1 MKDVKLLNGHI
12 VPPRHRKRTCK
23 QKRLLRLGCTALALT
38 LVMVT
43 GIMTGILPGIGM
55 TAYAS
60 PAAYTITWEDETFSR
75 REEDDSRS
83 GFYHA

>member
-1 MKDVKLLNGHI
+1 MKDVKQSNGHI

-55 TAYAS
+55 TAYA
-60 PAAYTITWEDETFSR
+60 
-75 REEDDSRS
+75 
-83 GFYHA
+83 